1 MGSDLG
7 KSLCKIEETP
17 GIQGIK
23 KMLIAHENGI
33 EYWDAD
39 DKSLCGSRSWR
50 DISSISSQEGEAS
63 SSRVTATRVAL
74 LGAFALAAP
83 KKKAGTRFVT
93 VEGSDFFWMVEAP
106 TKDAMEFIAKAKNA
120 MASCKNK
127 G

>member
-1 MGSDLG
+1 MMQELG
-7 KSLCKIEETP
+7 KSLCQVEENP
-17 GIQGIK
+17 GVQGIK
-23 KMLIAHENGI
+23 KMLIAYENGVK
-33 EYWDAD
+33 YWEAE
-39 DKSLCGSRSWR
+39 DKSLCGSRSW
-50 DISSISSQEGEAS
+50 DEVSSVSSEQGEES